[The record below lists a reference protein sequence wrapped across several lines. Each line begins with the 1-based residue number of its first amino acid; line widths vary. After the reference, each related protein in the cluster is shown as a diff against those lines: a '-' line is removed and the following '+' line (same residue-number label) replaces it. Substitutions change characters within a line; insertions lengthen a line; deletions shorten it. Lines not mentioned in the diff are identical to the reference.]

1 MKHLMT
7 LLALSI
13 CHVSFA
19 VEIECTATD
28 SSGLNMEIVH
38 DLNLNAHGPLD
49 SIQGSSVANAFISSS
64 NGHVVFNITDL
75 ETGVNL
81 STIGSPVEGR
91 MVEALAQFSSSRWFK
106 IQCNNKL

>member
-1 MKHLMT
+1 MKYLMT
-7 LLALSI
+7 LLALTI
-13 CHVSFA
+13 CHGTFA
-19 VEIECTATD
+19 VEIDCTATD

-49 SIQGSSVANAFISSS
+49 SVQGSNVASAFISSS
-64 NGHVVFNITDL
+64 NGHLVFNITDL

-81 STIGSPVEGR
+81 STIGSPVEGK

-106 IQCNNKL
+106 IQCKNKL

>member
-49 SIQGSSVANAFISSS
+49 SIQGSSVANAFISSGQPPKS
-64 NGHVVFNITDL
+64 R
-75 ETGVNL
+75 NL
-81 STIGSPVEGR
+81 FI
-91 MVEALAQFSSSRWFK
+91 
-106 IQCNNKL
+106 